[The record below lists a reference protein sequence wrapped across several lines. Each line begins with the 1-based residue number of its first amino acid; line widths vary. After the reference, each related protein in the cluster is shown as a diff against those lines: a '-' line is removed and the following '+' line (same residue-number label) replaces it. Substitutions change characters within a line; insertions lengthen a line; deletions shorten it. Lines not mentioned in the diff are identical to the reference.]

1 MHGMGAFDVE
11 DVAGCTKCDP
21 ERFFS
26 FRRDGE
32 ESGRHLAVIGAK
44 AGSD

>member
-1 MHGMGAFDVE
+1 VE
-11 DVAGCTKCDP
+11 GCTKCDA

-32 ESGRHLAVIGAK
+32 ASGRHLAVIAAK
-44 AGSD
+44 AG